1 MTNQR
6 ASLTT
11 FRANEHVRLPGGE
24 DPEKPVARRLIDKHF
39 RVTPEA
45 ARAFNLLA
53 AQLYSGEGPRPGPA
67 LIAEALNL
75 LFEQYG
81 MEQVA

>member
-24 DPEKPVARRLIDKHF
+24 EPEKPVARRLIDKHF

-45 ARAFNLLA
+45 ARAFNLLG
-53 AQLYSGEGPRPGPA
+53 QRSCTPGKDHGPVRP
-67 LIAEALNL
+67 
-75 LFEQYG
+75 
-81 MEQVA
+81 